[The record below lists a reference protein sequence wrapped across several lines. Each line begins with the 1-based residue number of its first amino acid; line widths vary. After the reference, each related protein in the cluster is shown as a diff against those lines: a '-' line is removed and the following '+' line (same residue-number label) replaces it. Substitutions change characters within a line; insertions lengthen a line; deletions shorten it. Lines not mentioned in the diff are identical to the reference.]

1 MTILNDSPTAAPSPG
16 GATASRSAGKNKR
29 ETLSLWRR
37 YARSAGSVVGLVIL
51 LLLIV
56 MSIFPDL
63 FTSIDPNAQD
73 IYHPFSPI
81 GENGHLLGSDQLGRD
96 LYSRLVYGIH
106 VTLGAAL
113 LSLGVALLIGVPA
126 GLFAGYRQ
134 GRIDQLAN
142 GVSDGMMS
150 LPTILAVVA
159 VIAALGPSLTV
170 AMITVGIFFAPRM
183 FRVQRTSTITVCHET
198 YIEAARVVG
207 CRTPRLL
214 FRHVL
219 PNSLSPTIVQAT
231 LIFGAGV
238 LSESAL
244 SFIGLGVQSP
254 QSSLG
259 SLIADAA
266 PLINQYPFMIIA
278 PGLVTS
284 LCVLSVALVGEGLK
298 DSLGGRAP
306 IT

>member
-1 MTILNDSPTAAPSPG
+1 MTMNDSPAAVPPPDATDRGVPG
-16 GATASRSAGKNKR
+16 KKER
-29 ETLSLWRR
+29 ETTSFWRR
-37 YARSAGSVVGLVIL
+37 YARSTGSVVGLAIL
-51 LLLIV
+51 LLLVV
-56 MSIFPDL
+56 MSIFPEL
-63 FTSIDPNAQD
+63 FASTDPNAQD
-73 IYHPFSPI
+73 IYHPFSGF

-96 LYSRLVYGIH
+96 LYSRLVHGVH

-113 LSLGVALLIGVPA
+113 LSLGVALVIGVPT
-126 GLFAGYRQ
+126 GLLAGYRQ
-134 GRIDQLAN
+134 GRFDQITNA
-142 GVSDGMMS
+142 VSDGMMS

-159 VIAALGPSLTV
+159 VIAALGPSLTI
-170 AMITVGIFFAPRM
+170 AMTTVGVFLAPRM
-183 FRVQRTSTITVCHET
+183 FRVQRASTITVCHET

-207 CRTPRLL
+207 CRTGRLL

-231 LIFGAGV
+231 LLFGAGV
-238 LSESAL
+238 LAESAL

-266 PLINQYPFMIIA
+266 PLISQYPFTIVA

-284 LCVLSVALVGEGLK
+284 LCVLSVVLVGEGLK

>member
-1 MTILNDSPTAAPSPG
+1 MTLALPL
-16 GATASRSAGKNKR
+16 KKKR
-29 ETLSLWRR
+29 ETPSLWRR
-37 YARSAGSVVGLVIL
+37 YSRNIGSVVGLVIL
-51 LLLIV
+51 LVLVV
-56 MSIFPDL
+56 MSVFPDL
-63 FTSIDPNAQD
+63 FSSIDPNAQD
-73 IYHPFSPI
+73 IYHPMSGF
-81 GENGHLLGSDQLGRD
+81 GENGHVLGSDQLGRD
-96 LYSRLVYGIH
+96 LYSRLVHGVH
-106 VTLGAAL
+106 VTLGASL
-113 LSLGVALLIGVPA
+113 LSLGVALVLGVPA
-126 GLFAGYRQ
+126 GLLAGYRQ
-134 GRIDQLAN
+134 GRFDQLASAL
-142 GVSDGMMS
+142 SDGMMS

-159 VIAALGPSLTV
+159 VIAALGPSLTA
-170 AMITVGIFFAPRM
+170 AMITVGVFLAPRM
-183 FRVQRTSTITVCHET
+183 FRVQRASTISVCHET

-207 CRTPRLL
+207 CGTGRLL

-266 PLINQYPFMIIA
+266 PLISQYPFMIVA
-278 PGLVTS
+278 PGLLTS